1 MFKAYACVPGEQA
14 VEITK
19 EQVAEKLADGKSQLW
34 VDISSPI
41 EEHQEFLR
49 DVMHLHPL
57 AIEDMSHPRMLPK
70 VEEYEGSLFLIL
82 HDIILMD
89 KEGEERL
96 RTYELYVFIGKNFI
110 VTARNHR
117 IRAVDAY
124 HGELTTLTHLFVR
137 GSEAVAHAILRRMI
151 DSYFPMMDRIEAKLD
166 EEEEQIFNSPSS
178 RDLQRIFSLRKD
190 IVKLRSIATQQLD
203 VINRI
208 ALGEFEVLTP
218 HGLLLARDLYDHL
231 YRLSEKAASFRE
243 LTMGLLDAYLSQ
255 ASNKM
260 NETMKVLTVIA
271 TIMLPLGIVVGY
283 YGMNFKFIPGLDHP
297 YGWLYTLIGMGVVI
311 TSMLSYFKY
320 RKWL

>member
-19 EQVAEKLADGKSQLW
+19 EQIAQRLADGKSQLW
-34 VDISSPI
+34 IDISSPI
-41 EEHQEFLR
+41 EEHQEFLK
-49 DVMHLHPL
+49 DVMKLHPL

-70 VEEYEGSLFLIL
+70 VEEYEDNLFIIL
-82 HDIILMD
+82 HDIVLQD
-89 KEGEERL
+89 KEGEERIH
-96 RTYELYVFIGKNFI
+96 TYELFLFIGRNYI
-110 VTARNHR
+110 VTARRHR

-124 HGELTTLTHLFVR
+124 QGDLATLTHLFKR
-137 GSEAVAHAILRRMI
+137 GAEAVAHAILRRMI

-166 EEEEQIFNSPSS
+166 EEEDQIFDSPST

-208 ALGEFEVLTP
+208 ALGEFEILTP

-231 YRLSEKAASFRE
+231 YRLSEKAAGFRE

-260 NETMKVLTVIA
+260 NEIMKVLTVIA
-271 TIMLPLGIVVGY
+271 TIMLPLSIVVGY
-283 YGMNFKFIPGLDHP
+283 YGMNFRFIPGLDHP
-297 YGWLYTLIGMGVVI
+297 YGWLYTLIGMSTVI
-311 TSMLSYFKY
+311 IGMLSYFKY
-320 RKWL
+320 KKWL